1 MLPAGPEESVGFSAG
16 KDECTVV
23 LGTES
28 DSGNEPASEVD
39 GANDQ
44 IQLLPGN
51 LYKILEGPFV
61 IILKSFF
68 TDDQGTIGGD
78 LMESIAHGH
87 ELRGGIQRLNNLFPG
102 SAVCFL
108 HLLSPFH
115 CRSIRAGRIIFSYSI
130 VTRLERKNTGI
141 RQICFRFSGLTKE
154 KHPRS

>member
-1 MLPAGPEESVGFSAG
+1 MTPALWLSLYNFLMSLYALLPLPLPASVQHAVIFTEEAPQFLSHDFRQRLGPDDPLRREMLPAGPEESVGLSAG
-16 KDECTVV
+16 KDECPVV

-28 DSGNEPASEVD
+28 DSGYEPASEID

-78 LMESIAHGH
+78 LMESVAHGH
-87 ELRGGIQRLNNLFPG
+87 ELRGGI
-102 SAVCFL
+102 
-108 HLLSPFH
+108 
-115 CRSIRAGRIIFSYSI
+115 
-130 VTRLERKNTGI
+130 
-141 RQICFRFSGLTKE
+141 
-154 KHPRS
+154 